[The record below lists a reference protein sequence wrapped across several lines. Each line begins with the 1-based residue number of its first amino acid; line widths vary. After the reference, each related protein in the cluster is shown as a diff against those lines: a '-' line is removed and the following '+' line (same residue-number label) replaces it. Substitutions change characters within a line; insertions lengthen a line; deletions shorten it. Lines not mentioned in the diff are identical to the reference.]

1 MSLKYIFIAAAGVS
15 EIIYALSAL
24 TLCGLSNSLTSVLC
38 AVIER
43 VCCDDIQNRK
53 QYIAL
58 E

>member
-43 VCCDDIQNRK
+43 VCCDGPR
-53 QYIAL
+53 L
-58 E
+58 RLVFFT